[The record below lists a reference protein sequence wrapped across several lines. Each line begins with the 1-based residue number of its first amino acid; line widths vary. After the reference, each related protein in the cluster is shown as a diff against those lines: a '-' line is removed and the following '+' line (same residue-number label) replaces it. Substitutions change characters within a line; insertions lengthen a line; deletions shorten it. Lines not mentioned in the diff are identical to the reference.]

1 MARLRYRLEGE
12 GPPVVLL
19 NGIFQR
25 LESWDPVLPH
35 LTGFTLLRYDM
46 RGQGES
52 EAPEGPYPPRAHAE
66 DLLALLDEAKLS
78 RPALVGLSNGGSVAV
93 GAALRA
99 PGRLCGVGL
108 CCCPG

>member
-52 EAPEGPYPPRAHAE
+52 EAPEGPSPPRPG
-66 DLLALLDEAKLS
+66 KTG
-78 RPALVGLSNGGSVAV
+78 RP
-93 GAALRA
+93 
-99 PGRLCGVGL
+99 PGREEGGL
-108 CCCPG
+108 AG